1 MPAELSDYEK
11 QRLANIARN
20 QSVLAELGLTDGE
33 CKLKPPPPPK
43 KRPLPRKDDDDDEEP
58 QQPTRKSA
66 RVANAP
72 VCYTELSDEFCLREE
87 KKLAA
92 LERVS
97 SRPQRECKSIT
108 SYSDQ
113 QAEEIMANEEANA
126 TKRKQRARLQQ
137 QEEQRQRAALAAA
150 AYAANPR
157 PARHDSAIRAA
168 AGFKEEGALLA
179 LRADVEPAQRRHHS
193 RPQLH
198 ADCGRRRAAAVRFG
212 TFARDVRGLERCG
225 PVCK

>member
-1 MPAELSDYEK
+1 MPAELSDYAK
-11 QRLANIARN
+11 QRLANIAQN
-20 QSVLAELGLTDGE
+20 QSVLAQLGLADGE

-43 KRPLPRKDDDDDEEP
+43 KRPVPRKDDEEEEEP

-97 SRPQRECKSIT
+97 SRPQRERKSIT

-150 AYAANPR
+150 AYAANPVL
-157 PARHDSAIRAA
+157 PDMTAR
-168 AGFKEEGALLA
+168 F
-179 LRADVEPAQRRHHS
+179 V
-193 RPQLH
+193 PQQ
-198 ADCGRRRAAAVRFG
+198 V
-212 TFARDVRGLERCG
+212 TKKKGLCWRCG
-225 PVCK
+225 QMWSLRKDGTIRDHSCTPIVGAVAQQPFGSAHLPVM